1 MSPVLHVAADL
12 WREAASRKWF
22 LGLALGL
29 TALLVLIASSLE
41 LEVVDGALAASKL
54 FGDVLFQPEI
64 RAVDVALRPVF
75 QAAAYLIFYGGVVFG
90 VLSTADFAPSLL
102 SPGRI
107 EHLLSLPV
115 RRWQLVA
122 GTFVGVMGV
131 AIAGA
136 LYASGGF
143 TVILGVKTGVW
154 TPRLVVAS
162 LLAVL
167 SFATVYGGMLATAMF
182 ARSAAVSGIA
192 GLAIL
197 LLGVIAGN
205 RETLAPMFEP
215 GARRAAFELFTRALP
230 PLSSV
235 ADLAAGVAGTEAVD
249 TGALVRR
256 LVGVLVF
263 GAGLL
268 LVGVWRFDTRDF

>member
-1 MSPVLHVAADL
+1 MTTLHVALDL

-22 LGLALGL
+22 LGLAVGL
-29 TALLVLIASSLE
+29 TLLLVVIASSLE

-54 FGDVLFQPEI
+54 FGDLIASTDI
-64 RAVDVALRPVF
+64 RAADVALRPVF
-75 QAAAYLIFYGGVVFG
+75 AGAAYVIFYGGLVFG

-115 RRWQLVA
+115 RRWELIA
-122 GTFVGVMGV
+122 GTFVGVLGV
-131 AIAGA
+131 ALAGA

-143 TVILGVKTGVW
+143 TLILGVKTGVW
-154 TPRLVVAS
+154 TPRLVGAA

-167 SFATVYGGMLATAMF
+167 SFATVYGAMLAAAMF

-192 GLAIL
+192 GLAVL
-197 LLGVIAGN
+197 VLGIVAGK
-205 RETLAPMFEP
+205 REVLAPMFEP
-215 GARRAAFELFTRALP
+215 GLRRSAFEAVTRGLP

-235 ADLAAGVAGTEAVD
+235 ADLAAGLAGTEAVD
-249 TGALVRR
+249 PGALVRR
-256 LVGVLVF
+256 LTGVVVF
-263 GAGLL
+263 GLALL